1 MDFTIEDVPF
11 DPSGQL
17 PAAVERAL
25 RVIENLPDGKLL
37 LGASLA
43 KRADIT
49 YHSWSQYGN
58 HPAFRDLKIIALVD
72 GTRKNLYGKA
82 ATIEAYKEQVAG
94 NG

>member
-11 DPSGQL
+11 DPAGRL
-17 PAAVERAL
+17 PAAVGRAL
-25 RVIENLPDGKLL
+25 EIIENLPDGKLL

-58 HPAFRDLKIIALVD
+58 HPAFRDLKIIAPVD
-72 GTRKNLYGKA
+72 GTRKNLYGNA
-82 ATIEAYKEQVAG
+82 ATIQAYKEQAAR
-94 NG
+94 NE

>member
-17 PAAVERAL
+17 PAAVGRAL
-25 RVIENLPDGKLL
+25 EIIENLPDGKLL

-58 HPAFRDLKIIALVD
+58 HPAFQLLKIIAPVN
-72 GTRKNLYGKA
+72 GTRKNLYGNV
-82 ATIEAYKEQVAG
+82 ATIEAYNHQAAG